1 MSLSTNLTSFII
13 SRLWSALLLML
24 LLRSFF
30 FLTSAYMITGY
41 MATGE
46 TGIQMIALH
55 ELTSEVVWK

>member
-1 MSLSTNLTSFII
+1 MKQSLDP
-13 SRLWSALLLML
+13 
-24 LLRSFF
+24 
-30 FLTSAYMITGY
+30 YMITGY